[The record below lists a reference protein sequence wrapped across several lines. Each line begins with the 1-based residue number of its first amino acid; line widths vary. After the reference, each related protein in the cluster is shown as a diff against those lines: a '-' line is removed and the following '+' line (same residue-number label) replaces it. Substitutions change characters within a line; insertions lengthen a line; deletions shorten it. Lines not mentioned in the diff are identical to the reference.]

1 MTLDW
6 EHSVNKAG
14 AVKADQEYKLRC
26 TSRHSYPP
34 ARHRYFKNGV
44 ELSNEKITYK
54 YKNDSSKF
62 FSFVDI
68 LQLLNRKNKSYR
80 TMLYFEFITKVVQ
93 QNYLSLAYKLFKV

>member
-1 MTLDW
+1 MLTVDKPQNMTLDW

-68 LQLLNRKNKSYR
+68 L
-80 TMLYFEFITKVVQ
+80 
-93 QNYLSLAYKLFKV
+93 